1 MTRYIR
7 RFFICAFSFLCFAIH
22 GQRNFGVN
30 VYSFSEAEGYKA
42 LPYADIKD
50 LTGNPIAQSDSL
62 GLAQWNGTTDKLEI
76 VVSALGYTSDTLNL
90 FRDEYSKVILYPEV
104 LESTVIQSRRNSRQL
119 GVALNTTLLD
129 QGDLKKAACCNL
141 SESFETNNSVDVGY
155 TDAITGSKKL
165 HMLGLDGKYAEIR
178 FEGLSSIRGLNLLG
192 GMIDVPGPFLHS
204 IALSKG
210 SGSIVTGREA
220 ISGQI
225 VYNWKPPDCNER
237 LHVNVYL
244 GAYGRL
250 EGNILSTEKISR
262 RWSTLTSVHGMTNNR
277 EMDMNGDGFLD
288 LPKNPFHF
296 NVMHRWK
303 YFHKQK
309 WRTQFGFDYSQ
320 TRLEGGLSSAYRE
333 DSIYNANYRYDQDS
347 RRIAAFW
354 KMGRLW
360 DKWSM
365 GFQNRCYFHDR
376 EAFFGDNNQ
385 ALYSTRDYSGQEM
398 FGESKLI
405 LEHFWNTT
413 ANGEDL
419 HSHTMKFGGGLL
431 VDSLQETV
439 LGANPLQQARWEFN
453 PYGFTEYTYEFNTSF
468 AWIAGMRV
476 EHHNLYG
483 LYLLPRMNMRW
494 TTPNEWIVKLSAGR
508 SARSAFILTES
519 FGRFASGRQFL
530 VDSAFI
536 DNAYDERAW
545 TYGINLFKNFEIGNT
560 SWEFIMDAYRT
571 DFQRHTVFNIEDP
584 STIKIQMLQGSAFS
598 NSFQVDLVTNWLDNL
613 KTSVSIKG
621 DQTFTTY
628 DGILLRDPFVPKWVL
643 LQNIAYNLPSE
654 KLRADFTLT
663 LRGPSRLPSTDNRRP
678 ESSPTFATINAQ
690 VTYAPNI
697 GHELY
702 IGGENL
708 NVFRQA
714 NPIIRPDGIAQTDS
728 NSPSTL
734 FDASMIWGPIFGP
747 RLYLGYRYTLFRHDS

>member
-1 MTRYIR
+1 MTTYIR
-7 RFFICAFSFLCFAIH
+7 LLFFNAFSCLCFALH
-22 GQRNFGVN
+22 AQSNFGVN
-30 VYSFSEAEGYKA
+30 VYSFSNGRGYES

-50 LTGNPIAQSDSL
+50 VNGKIITQSDSS
-62 GLAQWNGTTDKLEI
+62 GLAQWSGNADKQEI
-76 VVSALGYTSDTLNL
+76 VVSALGYASDTLDL
-90 FRDEYSKVILYPEV
+90 VHDEYAKVILYPEA

-119 GVALNTTLLD
+119 GVTLNTTLLD
-129 QGDLKKAACCNL
+129 QKDLTKAACCNL

-192 GMIDVPGPFLHS
+192 GMIDVPGPFLYS

-225 VYNWKPPDCNER
+225 VYNWKPPDCDER
-237 LHVNVYL
+237 LHINVYL
-244 GAYGRL
+244 GAHGRL

-288 LPKNPFHF
+288 LPKNPFHI

-320 TRLEGGLSSAYRE
+320 TRLEGGLSSAYQE
-333 DSIYNANYRYDQDS
+333 DSIYNADYRYDQES

-360 DKWSM
+360 DKWSI
-365 GFQNRCYFHDR
+365 GFQNRFYFHDR

-385 ALYSTRDYSGQEM
+385 ALYSTRNYSGQEM

-419 HSHTMKFGGGLL
+419 HSHTLKFGGGLL
-431 VDSLQETV
+431 VDSLQEAV
-439 LGANPLQQARWEFN
+439 LGVNPLQQERWEFN

-494 TTPNEWIVKLSAGR
+494 TTPNEWIIKLSAGR
-508 SARSAFILTES
+508 SARSPFILTES

-536 DNAYDERAW
+536 DNTYDERAW

-560 SWEFIMDAYRT
+560 SWEWVMDAYRT
-571 DFQRHTVFNIEDP
+571 EFQRHTVFNIEDP
-584 STIKIQMLQGSAFS
+584 STLKIQMLQGRAFS
-598 NSFQVDLVTNWLDNL
+598 NSFQIDLVTNWLDNL

-728 NSPSTL
+728 NSPATL

>member
-225 VYNWKPPDCNER
+225 IYNWKPPDCDER

-277 EMDMNGDGFLD
+277 EIDMNGDGFLD

-309 WRTQFGFDYSQ
+309 WRAQFGFDYSQ

-365 GFQNRCYFHDR
+365 GFQNRFYFHDR

-483 LYLLPRMNMRW
+483 LYLLPRMNIRW

-508 SARSAFILTES
+508 SARSPFILTES

-545 TYGINLFKNFEIGNT
+545 TYGINLFKSFEIGNT

-714 NPIIRPDGIAQTDS
+714 NPIIRPDGIAQTNS

>member
-30 VYSFSEAEGYKA
+30 VYSFSEAEGYKV

-192 GMIDVPGPFLHS
+192 GLIDVPGPFLYS

-225 VYNWKPPDCNER
+225 VYNWKPPDCDER

-288 LPKNPFHF
+288 LPKNPFHL
-296 NVMHRWK
+296 NIMHRWK

-320 TRLEGGLSSAYRE
+320 IRLEGGLSSAYRE
-333 DSIYNANYRYDQDS
+333 DSIYNADYRYDQES
-347 RRIAAFW
+347 QRIAVFW

-365 GFQNRCYFHDR
+365 GFQNRFYFHDR
-376 EAFFGDNNQ
+376 KAFFGDNNQ
-385 ALYSTRDYSGQEM
+385 TLYSTRDYSGQEM

-508 SARSAFILTES
+508 SARSPFILTES

-536 DNAYDERAW
+536 NNAYDERAW

-560 SWEFIMDAYRT
+560 SWEWVMDAYRT
-571 DFQRHTVFNIEDP
+571 EFQRHTVFNIEDP
-584 STIKIQMLQGSAFS
+584 SILKIQMLQGRAFS
-598 NSFQVDLVTNWLDNL
+598 NSFQIDLVTNWLDNL

-728 NSPSTL
+728 NSPATL

>member
-225 VYNWKPPDCNER
+225 IYNWKPPDCDER

-277 EMDMNGDGFLD
+277 EIDMNGDGFLD

-309 WRTQFGFDYSQ
+309 WRAQFGFDYSQ

-333 DSIYNANYRYDQDS
+333 DSIYNANYRYDHDS

-365 GFQNRCYFHDR
+365 GFQNRFYFHDR

-483 LYLLPRMNMRW
+483 LYLLPRMNIRW

-508 SARSAFILTES
+508 SARSPFILTES

-545 TYGINLFKNFEIGNT
+545 TYGINLFKSFEIGNT

-728 NSPSTL
+728 NSPATL

>member
-225 VYNWKPPDCNER
+225 IYNWKPPDCDER

-277 EMDMNGDGFLD
+277 EIDMNGDGFLD

-309 WRTQFGFDYSQ
+309 WRAQFGFDYSQ

-365 GFQNRCYFHDR
+365 GFQNRFYFHDR

-483 LYLLPRMNMRW
+483 LYLLPRMNIRW

-508 SARSAFILTES
+508 SARSPFILTES

-545 TYGINLFKNFEIGNT
+545 TYGINLFKSFEIGNT

-571 DFQRHTVFNIEDP
+571 DFQRHTIFNIEDP

-728 NSPSTL
+728 NSPATL

>member
-225 VYNWKPPDCNER
+225 IYNWKPPDCDER

-277 EMDMNGDGFLD
+277 EIDMNGDGFLD

-309 WRTQFGFDYSQ
+309 WRAQFGFDYSQ

-365 GFQNRCYFHDR
+365 GFQNRFYFHDR

-483 LYLLPRMNMRW
+483 LYLLPRMNIRW

-508 SARSAFILTES
+508 SARSPFILTES

-545 TYGINLFKNFEIGNT
+545 TYGINLFKSFEIGNT

-728 NSPSTL
+728 NSPATL